1 MEGIISPVFGCKISR
16 IKRHKGNFFESFSYL
31 VGYQNYKM
39 AYFCRMEKLLPI
51 AIEAASKAG
60 KAIMEVYA
68 TPFEVYIKD
77 DDSPVTQADLRAS
90 NIIKETLK
98 PTGLPFVSEEDLPP
112 DRSQFNRYWLVD
124 PLDGTV
130 EFVNRNG
137 EFTVNIAL
145 IDNKQPV
152 LGVIYAPVMETLW
165 YNDEDKIYKE
175 IGGKMV
181 LSGLCRQGVM
191 TPCPYRESEKPR
203 KESPFTVLV
212 SRSHRTQEVDDYINK
227 VLRPAHP
234 DLVIDTQGSSLKFAR
249 LAEGTADVYVCYSKT
264 KEWDTAAADAILRA
278 AGGKVL
284 RISDG
289 QPLEYSK
296 KDYPN
301 PPFVA
306 WAASEK
312 C

>member
-1 MEGIISPVFGCKISR
+1 ME
-16 IKRHKGNFFESFSYL
+16 
-31 VGYQNYKM
+31 Q
-39 AYFCRMEKLLPI
+39 LLEL
-51 AIEAASKAG
+51 AQHAALEAG

-68 TPFEVYIKD
+68 QPFEVYTKD

-90 NIIKETLK
+90 NIIKEILK
-98 PTGLPFVSEEDLPP
+98 PTGLPFVSEEDLPS
-112 DRSQFNRYWLVD
+112 DRSQYNRYWLVD

-130 EFVNRNG
+130 EFVNHNG

-152 LGVIYAPVMETLW
+152 LGVIYAPVM
-165 YNDEDKIYKE
+165 DKMWNAECGMLNAEFSPQKGHSAFSIHNSAFSTE
-175 IGGKMV
+175 QD
-181 LSGLCRQGVM
+181 R
-191 TPCPYRESEKPR
+191 
-203 KESPFTVLV
+203 PFTVLV
-212 SRSHRTQEVDDYINK
+212 SRSHRTPEVDEYINK

-306 WAASEK
+306 WVAGR
-312 C
+312 

>member
-1 MEGIISPVFGCKISR
+1 MET
-16 IKRHKGNFFESFSYL
+16 
-31 VGYQNYKM
+31 
-39 AYFCRMEKLLPI
+39 LLQY
-51 AIEAASKAG
+51 AINAALEAG

-68 TPFEVYIKD
+68 QPFEVYTKD

-90 NIIKETLK
+90 NIIKELLK

-112 DRSQFNRYWLVD
+112 DRSQYNRYWLVD
-124 PLDGTV
+124 PLDGTA
-130 EFVNRNG
+130 EFVKCNG

-145 IDNKQPV
+145 IDNKRPV
-152 LGVIYAPVMETLW
+152 LGVIYAPVL
-165 YNDEDKIYKE
+165 DKMWDSVHV
-175 IGGKMV
+175 G
-181 LSGLCRQGVM
+181 LSHCGSRIE
-191 TPCPYRESEKPR
+191 R
-203 KESPFTVLV
+203 PFTVLV
-212 SRSHRTQEVDDYINK
+212 SRSHRSPEVDAYINK

-296 KDYPN
+296 KEYPN

-306 WAASEK
+306 WAANRNAL
-312 C
+312 

>member
-1 MEGIISPVFGCKISR
+1 ME
-16 IKRHKGNFFESFSYL
+16 N
-31 VGYQNYKM
+31 
-39 AYFCRMEKLLPI
+39 LLAI
-51 AIEAASKAG
+51 AKKAALLAG

-68 TPFEVYIKD
+68 TPFEVYTKD

-90 NIIKETLK
+90 RIIKETLA

-112 DRSQFNRYWLVD
+112 DRSTFVRYWLVD
-124 PLDGTV
+124 PLDGTA
-130 EFVNRNG
+130 EFVKRNG

-145 IDNKQPV
+145 IDNKRPV
-152 LGVIYAPVMETLW
+152 LGVIYAPVTDTLW
-165 YNDEDKIYKE
+165 YNDNEKVFKDT
-175 IGGKMV
+175 GLRDTGHGTNACL
-181 LSGLCRQGVM
+181 LSHVPQSHVSR
-191 TPCPYRESEKPR
+191 
-203 KESPFTVLV
+203 PFTALV

-227 VLRPAHP
+227 VLRPSHP

-264 KEWDTAAADAILRA
+264 KEWDTAAAEAILCA
-278 AGGKVL
+278 TGGKVL

-289 QPLEYSK
+289 KPLEYSK

-306 WAASEK
+306 WAAER
-312 C
+312 

>member
-1 MEGIISPVFGCKISR
+1 MET
-16 IKRHKGNFFESFSYL
+16 
-31 VGYQNYKM
+31 
-39 AYFCRMEKLLPI
+39 LLRY
-51 AIEAASKAG
+51 AIEAALEAG
-60 KAIMEVYA
+60 KTIMEVYA
-68 TPFEVYIKD
+68 QPFEVYTKD

-90 NIIKETLK
+90 NIIKEMLK

-124 PLDGTV
+124 PLDGTA
-130 EFVNRNG
+130 EFVNHNG

-145 IDNKQPV
+145 IDDKQPV
-152 LGVIYAPVMETLW
+152 LGVIYAPVIDKLWTSEDQQLSTL
-165 YNDEDKIYKE
+165 NSK
-175 IGGKMV
+175 
-181 LSGLCRQGVM
+181 LS
-191 TPCPYRESEKPR
+191 T
-203 KESPFTVLV
+203 FTVLV
-212 SRSHRTQEVDDYINK
+212 SRSHRTPEVDAYINK

-249 LAEGTADVYVCYSKT
+249 LAEGSADAYVCYSKT

-284 RISDG
+284 RIGDG
-289 QPLEYSK
+289 MPLEYSK

-306 WAASEK
+306 WAPV
-312 C
+312 

>member
-1 MEGIISPVFGCKISR
+1 MS
-16 IKRHKGNFFESFSYL
+16 
-31 VGYQNYKM
+31 
-39 AYFCRMEKLLPI
+39 I
-51 AIEAASKAG
+51 AIEAALKAG

-68 TPFEVYIKD
+68 QPFEVYTKD

-112 DRSQFNRYWLVD
+112 DRSQYKRYWLVD
-124 PLDGTV
+124 PLDGTA
-130 EFVNRNG
+130 EFVKRNG

-145 IDNKQPV
+145 IDDKQPV
-152 LGVIYAPVMETLW
+152 LGVIYAPVTDMIW
-165 YNDEDKIYKE
+165 YADGGHWTRDRGYKTEDEGQRTDDEKLS
-175 IGGKMV
+175 V
-181 LSGLCRQGVM
+181 LSPQSLVLS
-191 TPCPYRESEKPR
+191 PSSSVPR
-203 KESPFTVLV
+203 SFTVLV
-212 SRSHRTQEVDDYINK
+212 SRSHRTPEVDAYINK

-249 LAEGTADVYVCYSKT
+249 LAEGSADVYVCYSKT

-296 KDYPN
+296 EDYPN

-306 WAASEK
+306 WAPGW
-312 C
+312 

>member
-1 MEGIISPVFGCKISR
+1 MEELLK
-16 IKRHKGNFFESFSYL
+16 L
-31 VGYQNYKM
+31 
-39 AYFCRMEKLLPI
+39 AEK
-51 AIEAASKAG
+51 AALEAG

-68 TPFEVYIKD
+68 QPFEVYTKD

-90 NIIKETLK
+90 NIIKEILK
-98 PTGLPFVSEEDLPP
+98 PSDLPFVSEEDLPP
-112 DRSQFNRYWLVD
+112 DRSQYKRYWLVD

-145 IDNKQPV
+145 IDDKQPV
-152 LGVIYAPVMETLW
+152 LGVIYAPVLDKLW
-165 YNDEDKIYKE
+165 HSVRLPHCTSRTE
-175 IGGKMV
+175 
-181 LSGLCRQGVM
+181 R
-191 TPCPYRESEKPR
+191 
-203 KESPFTVLV
+203 PFTVLV
-212 SRSHRTQEVDDYINK
+212 SRSHRTPEVDVYINK

-249 LAEGTADVYVCYSKT
+249 LAEGSADVYVCYSKT

-278 AGGKVL
+278 AGGRVL

-289 QPLEYSK
+289 LPLEYSK
-296 KDYPN
+296 EDYPN

-306 WAASEK
+306 ISGI

>member
-1 MEGIISPVFGCKISR
+1 MEVFYYNTDLQRNI
-16 IKRHKGNFFESFSYL
+16 F
-31 VGYQNYKM
+31 
-39 AYFCRMEKLLPI
+39 YFCIMEELLKL
-51 AIEAASKAG
+51 AEKAALEAG

-68 TPFEVYIKD
+68 QPFEVYTKD

-90 NIIKETLK
+90 NIIKEILR
-98 PTGLPFVSEEDLPP
+98 PSGLPFVSEEDLPP
-112 DRSQFNRYWLVD
+112 DRSQYKRYWLVD

-145 IDNKQPV
+145 IDDKQPV
-152 LGVIYAPVMETLW
+152 LGVIYAPVLDKLW
-165 YNDEDKIYKE
+165 QSVRLPHCDSSTE
-175 IGGKMV
+175 
-181 LSGLCRQGVM
+181 R
-191 TPCPYRESEKPR
+191 
-203 KESPFTVLV
+203 PFTVLV
-212 SRSHRTQEVDDYINK
+212 SRSHRTPEVDIYINK

-234 DLVIDTQGSSLKFAR
+234 DLVIDSQGSSLKFAR
-249 LAEGTADVYVCYSKT
+249 LVEGSADIYVCYSKT

-278 AGGKVL
+278 AGGRVL

-289 QPLEYSK
+289 LPLEYSK
-296 KDYPN
+296 EDYPN

-306 WAASEK
+306 ISGI

>member
-1 MEGIISPVFGCKISR
+1 MKMEQLLKIA
-16 IKRHKGNFFESFSYL
+16 
-31 VGYQNYKM
+31 QQ
-39 AYFCRMEKLLPI
+39 
-51 AIEAASKAG
+51 AALEAG

-68 TPFEVYIKD
+68 QPFEVYTKD

-90 NIIKETLK
+90 NIIKEILK
-98 PTGLPFVSEEDLPP
+98 PTGLPFVSEEDLPA
-112 DRSQFNRYWLVD
+112 DRSQFKRYWLVD

-152 LGVIYAPVMETLW
+152 MGVIYAPVT
-165 YNDEDKIYKE
+165 DKMWDSVHV
-175 IGGKMV
+175 G
-181 LSGLCRQGVM
+181 LSHCGSR
-191 TPCPYRESEKPR
+191 TNRS
-203 KESPFTVLV
+203 FTVLV
-212 SRSHRTQEVDDYINK
+212 SRSHRTPEVDAYINK

-249 LAEGTADVYVCYSKT
+249 LAEGSADVYVCYSKT

-296 KDYPN
+296 ADYPN

-306 WAASEK
+306 WASGQK
-312 C
+312 PL

>member
-1 MEGIISPVFGCKISR
+1 MK
-16 IKRHKGNFFESFSYL
+16 
-31 VGYQNYKM
+31 Q
-39 AYFCRMEKLLPI
+39 LLEL
-51 AIEAASKAG
+51 AQHAALEAG

-68 TPFEVYIKD
+68 QPFEVYIKD

-90 NIIKETLK
+90 NIIKEMLK
-98 PTGLPFVSEEDLPP
+98 PTGIPFVSEEDLPP
-112 DRSQFNRYWLVD
+112 DRSQFKRYWLVD

-145 IDNKQPV
+145 IDDKQPV
-152 LGVIYAPVMETLW
+152 MGVIYAPVLDRMWNAECGMW
-165 YNDEDKIYKE
+165 NAECGMQNESFSIHNSAFSIHKE
-175 IGGKMV
+175 
-181 LSGLCRQGVM
+181 R
-191 TPCPYRESEKPR
+191 
-203 KESPFTVLV
+203 PFTVLV
-212 SRSHRTQEVDDYINK
+212 SRSHRTPEVDEYINK
-227 VLRPAHP
+227 VLRPSHP
-234 DLVIDTQGSSLKFAR
+234 DLVIDSQGSSLKFAR
-249 LAEGTADVYVCYSKT
+249 LAEGSADVYVCYSKT

-306 WAASEK
+306 WAKTAQ
-312 C
+312 

>member
-1 MEGIISPVFGCKISR
+1 ME
-16 IKRHKGNFFESFSYL
+16 E
-31 VGYQNYKM
+31 
-39 AYFCRMEKLLPI
+39 LLQL
-51 AIEAASKAG
+51 AMHAAREAG

-68 TPFEVYIKD
+68 QPFEVYTKD

-90 NIIKETLK
+90 NIIKEILK
-98 PTGLPFVSEEDLPP
+98 PSGLPFVSEEDLPP
-112 DRSQFNRYWLVD
+112 DRSQFKRYWLVD

-145 IDNKQPV
+145 IDDKQPV
-152 LGVIYAPVMETLW
+152 LGVIYAPVL
-165 YNDEDKIYKE
+165 DKMWNAECGMQKCE
-175 IGGKMV
+175 AFDAVNAELLPPIGHSAFSIHNSAFSSKQE
-181 LSGLCRQGVM
+181 R
-191 TPCPYRESEKPR
+191 
-203 KESPFTVLV
+203 PFTVLV
-212 SRSHRTQEVDDYINK
+212 SRSHRTPEVDAYINK
-227 VLRPAHP
+227 VLRPTHP

-249 LAEGTADVYVCYSKT
+249 LAEGSADVYVCYSKT

-289 QPLEYSK
+289 MPLEYSK
-296 KDYPN
+296 EDYPN

-306 WAASEK
+306 WAAHQDVL
-312 C
+312 

>member
-1 MEGIISPVFGCKISR
+1 
-16 IKRHKGNFFESFSYL
+16 
-31 VGYQNYKM
+31 
-39 AYFCRMEKLLPI
+39 
-51 AIEAASKAG
+51 
-60 KAIMEVYA
+60 MEVYA
-68 TPFEVYIKD
+68 QPFEVYIKD

-90 NIIKETLK
+90 NIIKEMLK
-98 PTGLPFVSEEDLPP
+98 PTGIPFVSEEDLPP
-112 DRSQFNRYWLVD
+112 DRSQFKRYWLVD

-145 IDNKQPV
+145 IDDKQPV
-152 LGVIYAPVMETLW
+152 LGVIYAPVLDRMWNAECRMW
-165 YNDEDKIYKE
+165 NAECGMQNVECRMKNEECSIHKE
-175 IGGKMV
+175 
-181 LSGLCRQGVM
+181 R
-191 TPCPYRESEKPR
+191 
-203 KESPFTVLV
+203 PFTVLV
-212 SRSHRTQEVDDYINK
+212 SRSHRTPEVDEYINK
-227 VLRPAHP
+227 VLRPSHP

-249 LAEGTADVYVCYSKT
+249 LAEGSADVYVCYSKT

-278 AGGKVL
+278 AGGMVL

-306 WAASEK
+306 WAKTAQ
-312 C
+312 

>member
-1 MEGIISPVFGCKISR
+1 MED
-16 IKRHKGNFFESFSYL
+16 
-31 VGYQNYKM
+31 
-39 AYFCRMEKLLPI
+39 LLQY
-51 AIEAASKAG
+51 AIRAAREAG

-68 TPFEVYIKD
+68 QPFEVYTKA
-77 DDSPVTQADLRAS
+77 DDSPITQADLRAS
-90 NIIKETLK
+90 NIIKEILK

-112 DRSQFNRYWLVD
+112 DRSQYKRYWLVD

-145 IDNKQPV
+145 IDDKQPV
-152 LGVIYAPVMETLW
+152 LGVIYAPVTEQLW
-165 YNDEDKIYKE
+165 YADCECGIMNAECGIAQGDA
-175 IGGKMV
+175 
-181 LSGLCRQGVM
+181 GLR
-191 TPCPYRESEKPR
+191 PYSAFSIQHSEFPR
-203 KESPFTVLV
+203 PFTVLV
-212 SRSHRTQEVDDYINK
+212 SRSHRTPEVDAYINK

-249 LAEGTADVYVCYSKT
+249 LAEGSADVYVCYSKT

-296 KDYPN
+296 AEYPN

-306 WAASEK
+306 WAASE
-312 C
+312 CR

>member
-1 MEGIISPVFGCKISR
+1 MK
-16 IKRHKGNFFESFSYL
+16 
-31 VGYQNYKM
+31 Q
-39 AYFCRMEKLLPI
+39 LLEL
-51 AIEAASKAG
+51 AQHAALEAG

-68 TPFEVYIKD
+68 QPFEVYIKD

-90 NIIKETLK
+90 NIIKEMLK
-98 PTGLPFVSEEDLPP
+98 PTGIPFVSEEDLPP
-112 DRSQFNRYWLVD
+112 DRSQFKRYWLVD

-145 IDNKQPV
+145 IDDKQPV
-152 LGVIYAPVMETLW
+152 MGVIYAPVLDRMWNAECGMR
-165 YNDEDKIYKE
+165 NAECGMQNESFSIHNSAFSIHKE
-175 IGGKMV
+175 H
-181 LSGLCRQGVM
+181 
-191 TPCPYRESEKPR
+191 
-203 KESPFTVLV
+203 PFTVLV
-212 SRSHRTQEVDDYINK
+212 SRSHRTPEVDEYINK

-249 LAEGTADVYVCYSKT
+249 LAEGSADVYVCYSKT

-306 WAASEK
+306 WAK
-312 C
+312 TTQ

>member
-1 MEGIISPVFGCKISR
+1 MEQI
-16 IKRHKGNFFESFSYL
+16 L
-31 VGYQNYKM
+31 
-39 AYFCRMEKLLPI
+39 KL
-51 AIEAASKAG
+51 AQQAALEAG

-68 TPFEVYIKD
+68 QPFEVYTKD

-90 NIIKETLK
+90 NIIKEKLK
-98 PTGLPFVSEEDLPP
+98 PSGLPFVSEEDLPP
-112 DRSQFNRYWLVD
+112 DRSQYKRYWLVD

-145 IDNKQPV
+145 IDDKQPV
-152 LGVIYAPVMETLW
+152 LGVIYAPVTDTIW
-165 YNDEDKIYKE
+165 YADGGHWTKDRGQRTEDIRRRTEDKKSSVFSPQSH
-175 IGGKMV
+175 V
-181 LSGLCRQGVM
+181 LSPTSSV
-191 TPCPYRESEKPR
+191 PR
-203 KESPFTVLV
+203 PFIVLV
-212 SRSHRTQEVDDYINK
+212 SRSHRTPEVDAYINK

-234 DLVIDTQGSSLKFAR
+234 NLVIDTQGSSLKFAR
-249 LAEGTADVYVCYSKT
+249 LAEGSADVYVCYSKT

-289 QPLEYSK
+289 RPLEYSK
-296 KDYPN
+296 EDYPN

-306 WAASEK
+306 WAK
-312 C
+312 

>member
-1 MEGIISPVFGCKISR
+1 MEQ
-16 IKRHKGNFFESFSYL
+16 L
-31 VGYQNYKM
+31 L
-39 AYFCRMEKLLPI
+39 KL
-51 AIEAASKAG
+51 AQQAALEAG

-68 TPFEVYIKD
+68 QPFEVYIKD

-90 NIIKETLK
+90 NIIKEMLK
-98 PTGLPFVSEEDLPP
+98 PTGIPFVSEEDLPP
-112 DRSQFNRYWLVD
+112 DRSQFKRYWLVD

-145 IDNKQPV
+145 IDDKQPV
-152 LGVIYAPVMETLW
+152 LGVIYAPVLDRMWNAECGMQ
-165 YNDEDKIYKE
+165 NAECGMQNESFSIHNSAFSIHKE
-175 IGGKMV
+175 
-181 LSGLCRQGVM
+181 R
-191 TPCPYRESEKPR
+191 
-203 KESPFTVLV
+203 PFTVLV
-212 SRSHRTQEVDDYINK
+212 SRSHRTPEVDEYINK
-227 VLRPAHP
+227 VLRPSHP
-234 DLVIDTQGSSLKFAR
+234 DLVIDSQGSSLKFAR
-249 LAEGTADVYVCYSKT
+249 LAEGSADVYVCYSKT

-306 WAASEK
+306 WAKTAQ
-312 C
+312 

>member
-1 MEGIISPVFGCKISR
+1 MELAQ
-16 IKRHKGNFFESFSYL
+16 H
-31 VGYQNYKM
+31 
-39 AYFCRMEKLLPI
+39 
-51 AIEAASKAG
+51 AALEAG

-68 TPFEVYIKD
+68 QPFEVYTKD

-90 NIIKETLK
+90 NIIKDILK
-98 PTGLPFVSEEDLPP
+98 TTGLPFVSEEDLPP

-152 LGVIYAPVMETLW
+152 LGVIYAPVLDRMW
-165 YNDEDKIYKE
+165 DSVRV
-175 IGGKMV
+175 G
-181 LSGLCRQGVM
+181 LSHYGS
-191 TPCPYRESEKPR
+191 REER
-203 KESPFTVLV
+203 PFTVLV
-212 SRSHRTQEVDDYINK
+212 SRSHRTREVDDYINK
-227 VLRPAHP
+227 VLRPANP
-234 DLVIDTQGSSLKFAR
+234 DLIIDTQGSSLKFAR
-249 LAEGTADVYVCYSKT
+249 LAEGSADVYVCYSKT

-296 KDYPN
+296 KEYPN

-306 WAASEK
+306 WAAGR
-312 C
+312 

>member
-1 MEGIISPVFGCKISR
+1 MET
-16 IKRHKGNFFESFSYL
+16 
-31 VGYQNYKM
+31 
-39 AYFCRMEKLLPI
+39 LLQY
-51 AIEAASKAG
+51 AIQAALEAG

-68 TPFEVYIKD
+68 RPFEVYTKD

-90 NIIKETLK
+90 NIIKEKLK
-98 PTGLPFVSEEDLPP
+98 PTGLSFVSEEDLPP
-112 DRSQFNRYWLVD
+112 DRSQFKRYWLVD

-130 EFVNRNG
+130 EFVKRNG

-145 IDNKQPV
+145 IEGKRPV
-152 LGVIYAPVMETLW
+152 LGVIYAPVTHQLW
-165 YNDEDKIYKE
+165 YADRTSGFRHCEHSETIQNNGLLDCHVACVPRNDK
-175 IGGKMV
+175 
-181 LSGLCRQGVM
+181 R
-191 TPCPYRESEKPR
+191 
-203 KESPFTVLV
+203 PFTVLV
-212 SRSHRTQEVDDYINK
+212 SRSHRTPEVDEYINK
-227 VLRPAHP
+227 VLRPNHP

-264 KEWDTAAADAILRA
+264 KEWDTAAAEAILCA

-306 WAASEK
+306 WAK
-312 C
+312 

>member
-1 MEGIISPVFGCKISR
+1 MKT
-16 IKRHKGNFFESFSYL
+16 
-31 VGYQNYKM
+31 
-39 AYFCRMEKLLPI
+39 LLHY
-51 AIEAASKAG
+51 AIDAALEAG

-68 TPFEVYIKD
+68 QPFEVYTKD
-77 DDSPVTQADLRAS
+77 DDSPVTQADLCAS
-90 NIIKETLK
+90 NIIKEMLK

-124 PLDGTV
+124 PLDGTA
-130 EFVNRNG
+130 EFVKRNG

-152 LGVIYAPVMETLW
+152 LGVIYAPVLDKLW
-165 YNDEDKIYKE
+165 TSEDKQ
-175 IGGKMV
+175 
-181 LSGLCRQGVM
+181 LSTLNSKLS
-191 TPCPYRESEKPR
+191 T
-203 KESPFTVLV
+203 FTVLV
-212 SRSHRTQEVDDYINK
+212 SRSHRSPEVDAYINK

-249 LAEGTADVYVCYSKT
+249 LAEGSADVYVCYSKT

-296 KDYPN
+296 KEYPN

-306 WAASEK
+306 WAPGR
-312 C
+312 

>member
-1 MEGIISPVFGCKISR
+1 MKT
-16 IKRHKGNFFESFSYL
+16 
-31 VGYQNYKM
+31 
-39 AYFCRMEKLLPI
+39 LLQYAI
-51 AIEAASKAG
+51 NAAIEAG

-68 TPFEVYIKD
+68 QPFEVYTKD

-90 NIIKETLK
+90 NIIKEMLK

-112 DRSQFNRYWLVD
+112 DRSQYNRYWLVD
-124 PLDGTV
+124 PLDGTA

-145 IDNKQPV
+145 IDDKQPV
-152 LGVIYAPVMETLW
+152 LGVIYAPVTDQLW
-165 YNDEDKIYKE
+165 YADGGHWTKDRGDKTEDIGRRTEDKKSS
-175 IGGKMV
+175 V
-181 LSGLCRQGVM
+181 LSPQSLVLSPQSLVLS
-191 TPCPYRESEKPR
+191 PSSSVPR
-203 KESPFTVLV
+203 PFTVLV
-212 SRSHRTQEVDDYINK
+212 SRSHRTPEVDAYINK

-249 LAEGTADVYVCYSKT
+249 LAEGSADVYVCYSKT

-289 QPLEYSK
+289 LPLEYSK

-306 WAASEK
+306 WTK
-312 C
+312 